1 VSSDA
6 TRTVTG
12 QAGGSAQVGGS
23 AKIGSTAQVGS
34 AKVGRPKIG
43 WPSLGRIPPARTKPG
58 TYIGETYAGDL
69 DATMGGTPVVAN
81 DGEPAGLARVTLAMR
96 PETKE
101 PPAPGRLVGLCAWAA
116 VIGIIGLVLGIRS
129 AFAIISGAP
138 GWFAAI
144 APIVGLVGFTS
155 TLGAFVTAR
164 WRTAPWALLGVA
176 SLTIIVALILVLAL

>member
-6 TRTVTG
+6 TRTAVG
-12 QAGGSAQVGGS
+12 QAAS
-23 AKIGSTAQVGS
+23 GS
-34 AKVGRPKIG
+34 AKVSSAKVGSI
-43 WPSLGRIPPARTKPG
+43 PSARTKPG
-58 TYIGETYAGDL
+58 TYIAETYAGDL
-69 DATMGGTPVVAN
+69 DATIGGTPVVAN

-96 PETKE
+96 PDTKQ

-116 VIGIIGLVLGIRS
+116 VIGLIGLVLAIRS

-138 GWFAAI
+138 GWFAPI
-144 APIVGLVGFTS
+144 AAIVGLIGFSS

-164 WRTAPWALLGVA
+164 WRIAPWALLGVA

>member
-6 TRTVTG
+6 TRTAVG
-12 QAGGSAQVGGS
+12 QPA
-23 AKIGSTAQVGS
+23 TGS
-34 AKVGRPKIG
+34 AKVGNAKAG
-43 WPSLGRIPPARTKPG
+43 NAKVGSIPLARTKPG
-58 TYIGETYAGDL
+58 TYIAETYAGDL

-96 PETKE
+96 PDTKQ

-116 VIGIIGLVLGIRS
+116 VIGLIGLVLAIRS

-138 GWFAAI
+138 GWFAPI
-144 APIVGLVGFTS
+144 AAIVGLIGFSS
-155 TLGAFVTAR
+155 TLGAFITAR
-164 WRTAPWALLGVA
+164 WRVAPWALLGVA

>member
-6 TRTVTG
+6 TRTAVG
-12 QAGGSAQVGGS
+12 QAATGS
-23 AKIGSTAQVGS
+23 AKVGS
-34 AKVGRPKIG
+34 AKVGNAKVGSI
-43 WPSLGRIPPARTKPG
+43 PSARTKPG
-58 TYIGETYAGDL
+58 TYIAETYAGDL

-96 PETKE
+96 PDTKQ

-116 VIGIIGLVLGIRS
+116 VIGLIGLVLAIRS

-138 GWFAAI
+138 GWFAPI
-144 APIVGLVGFTS
+144 AAIVGLIGFSS

-164 WRTAPWALLGVA
+164 WRIAPWALLGAA

>member
-6 TRTVTG
+6 TRTAMG
-12 QAGGSAQVGGS
+12 QAASGS
-23 AKIGSTAQVGS
+23 AKVGS
-34 AKVGRPKIG
+34 AKVDGAKVG
-43 WPSLGRIPPARTKPG
+43 GAKVGGIPPARTKPG
-58 TYIGETYAGDL
+58 TYIAETYAGDL

-96 PETKE
+96 PDTKQ

-116 VIGIIGLVLGIRS
+116 VIGIIGLVLAIRS

-138 GWFAAI
+138 GWFAPVA
-144 APIVGLVGFTS
+144 AIVGLIGFSS

-164 WRTAPWALLGVA
+164 WRIAPWALLGVA
-176 SLTIIVALILVLAL
+176 SLTIIVALILVLTL

>member
-6 TRTVTG
+6 TRTAVG
-12 QAGGSAQVGGS
+12 QAATGS
-23 AKIGSTAQVGS
+23 AKVGS
-34 AKVGRPKIG
+34 AKVG
-43 WPSLGRIPPARTKPG
+43 SIPLARTKPG
-58 TYIGETYAGDL
+58 TYIAETYAGDI
-69 DATMGGTPVVAN
+69 DATIGGTPVVAN

-96 PETKE
+96 PDTKQ

-116 VIGIIGLVLGIRS
+116 VIGIVGLVLAIRS

-138 GWFAAI
+138 GWFAPI
-144 APIVGLVGFTS
+144 ATIAGLVGFSS

-164 WRTAPWALLGVA
+164 WRIAPWALLGVA

>member
-6 TRTVTG
+6 TRTAMG
-12 QAGGSAQVGGS
+12 QTASGS
-23 AKIGSTAQVGS
+23 AKVGS
-34 AKVGRPKIG
+34 AKVDGAKVG
-43 WPSLGRIPPARTKPG
+43 SIPPARTKPG

-96 PETKE
+96 PDTKQ

-116 VIGIIGLVLGIRS
+116 IIGIIGLVLAIRS

-138 GWFAAI
+138 GWFAPVA
-144 APIVGLVGFTS
+144 AIVGLIGFSS

-164 WRTAPWALLGVA
+164 WRIAPWALLGVA